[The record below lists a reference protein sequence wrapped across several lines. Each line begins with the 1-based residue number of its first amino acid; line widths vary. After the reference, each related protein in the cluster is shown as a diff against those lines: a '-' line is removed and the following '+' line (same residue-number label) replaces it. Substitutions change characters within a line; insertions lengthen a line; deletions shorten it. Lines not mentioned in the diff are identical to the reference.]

1 MIRIITDSTS
11 SLPKDL
17 REKLGIHLL
26 NLVVNRGGVSHVE
39 GEMDLDAFYAD
50 IYEMA
55 DDIPTSSQ
63 PSALSIEAAL
73 EEAAAAGD
81 EVLGIF
87 ISGRMSGTFEGVARA
102 ARETAKRYPDF
113 KYALIDSMTN
123 CMELGWAVVAACE
136 ARDAGRSLEECVE
149 AATRAMSSTRFIFA
163 PESLKFLEK
172 GGRIG
177 KASAL
182 LGNMLNISPILTV
195 KNGEAA
201 TFSKVRTQKKALA
214 KMVDVFQARCGES
227 WAAQCCRSLYRF
239 VRSCVRVGTRCDR
252 SLGGE
257 DRDGASC
264 KPRDR
269 RACGSCYGAC
279 LRMRCADRRQV
290 RNFARDHCFV
300 VALTPV
306 PQDSFGANLCVRSL
320 SAFRGDCCLLTIPS

>member
-102 ARETAKRYPDF
+102 ARETTKRFQVCAHRQHDQLHG
-113 KYALIDSMTN
+113 ARLGSRCSM
-123 CMELGWAVVAACE
+123 
-136 ARDAGRSLEECVE
+136 
-149 AATRAMSSTRFIFA
+149 
-163 PESLKFLEK
+163 
-172 GGRIG
+172 
-177 KASAL
+177 
-182 LGNMLNISPILTV
+182 
-195 KNGEAA
+195 
-201 TFSKVRTQKKALA
+201 
-214 KMVDVFQARCGES
+214 
-227 WAAQCCRSLYRF
+227 
-239 VRSCVRVGTRCDR
+239 
-252 SLGGE
+252 
-257 DRDGASC
+257 
-264 KPRDR
+264 
-269 RACGSCYGAC
+269 
-279 LRMRCADRRQV
+279 
-290 RNFARDHCFV
+290 
-300 VALTPV
+300 
-306 PQDSFGANLCVRSL
+306 
-320 SAFRGDCCLLTIPS
+320 

>member
-73 EEAAAAGD
+73 EEAAGD

-102 ARETAKRYPDF
+102 ARETTKRHPDF

-136 ARDAGRSLEECVE
+136 ARDAGGSLEECVE

-214 KMVDVFQARCGES
+214 KMVDVFKRDVENHGLRNVAVHYIGS
-227 WAAQCCRSLYRF
+227 
-239 VRSCVRVGTRCDR
+239 RSCVRVGTRCDR

>member
-102 ARETAKRYPDF
+102 ARETTKRHPDF

-136 ARDAGRSLEECVE
+136 ARDAGGSLEECVE

-163 PESLKFLEK
+163 P
-172 GGRIG
+172 R
-177 KASAL
+177 
-182 LGNMLNISPILTV
+182 
-195 KNGEAA
+195 AA
-201 TFSKVRTQKKALA
+201 TF
-214 KMVDVFQARCGES
+214 
-227 WAAQCCRSLYRF
+227 
-239 VRSCVRVGTRCDR
+239 
-252 SLGGE
+252 
-257 DRDGASC
+257 
-264 KPRDR
+264 
-269 RACGSCYGAC
+269 
-279 LRMRCADRRQV
+279 LRMVVSWIFVSPTVSAISECSPFDPSTNCA
-290 RNFARDHCFV
+290 A
-300 VALTPV
+300 A
-306 PQDSFGANLCVRSL
+306 SI
-320 SAFRGDCCLLTIPS
+320 AFRP

>member
-102 ARETAKRYPDF
+102 ARETAKRHPDF

-123 CMELGWAVVAACE
+123 CMELGWVVVAACE
-136 ARDAGRSLEECVE
+136 ARDAGGSLEECVE
-149 AATRAMSSTRFIFA
+149 AATRAMYSTRFIFA

-195 KNGEAA
+195 NNGEAA

-214 KMVDVFQARCGES
+214 KMVDVFK
-227 WAAQCCRSLYRF
+227 
-239 VRSCVRVGTRCDR
+239 
-252 SLGGE
+252 
-257 DRDGASC
+257 RDVENHGLRNVAVHYI
-264 KPRDR
+264 
-269 RACGSCYGAC
+269 GSCAP
-279 LRMRCADRRQV
+279 A
-290 RNFARDHCFV
+290 FEWARDV
-300 VALTPV
+300 IDPLVGKTVMVLPASPV
-306 PQDSFGANLCVRSL
+306 IGVHVGPGMGLAYECAAPIEGKFATSPEIIAS
-320 SAFRGDCCLLTIPS
+320 

>member
-1 MIRIITDSTS
+1 M
-11 SLPKDL
+11 
-17 REKLGIHLL
+17 
-26 NLVVNRGGVSHVE
+26 
-39 GEMDLDAFYAD
+39 
-50 IYEMA
+50 
-55 DDIPTSSQ
+55 
-63 PSALSIEAAL
+63 SIEAAL

-87 ISGRMSGTFEGVARA
+87 ISSRMSGTFEGVARA
-102 ARETAKRYPDF
+102 ARETTKRHPDF

-136 ARDAGRSLEECVE
+136 ARDAGGSLEECVE

-214 KMVDVFQARCGES
+214 KMVDVFKRDVENHGLRNVAVHYIG
-227 WAAQCCRSLYRF
+227 
-239 VRSCVRVGTRCDR
+239 SCVPAF
-252 SLGGE
+252 E
-257 DRDGASC
+257 W
-264 KPRDR
+264 
-269 RACGSCYGAC
+269 
-279 LRMRCADRRQV
+279 
-290 RNFARDHCFV
+290 ARDVIDPLVGKTVMVLPASAVIGVHVGPAMGLAYECAAPIEGKFV
-300 VALTPV
+300 TLPEIIA
-306 PQDSFGANLCVRSL
+306 S
-320 SAFRGDCCLLTIPS
+320 

>member
-26 NLVVNRGGVSHVE
+26 NLVVNHGGVSHVE

-102 ARETAKRYPDF
+102 ARETAKRHPDF

-136 ARDAGRSLEECVE
+136 ARDAGGNLEECVE
-149 AATRAMSSTRFIFA
+149 AVTHAMSSTRFIFA

-201 TFSKVRTQKKALA
+201 TFSKVRTQKKALI
-214 KMVDVFQARCGES
+214 KMVDVFKRDVENYGLRNVAVHYIG
-227 WAAQCCRSLYRF
+227 
-239 VRSCVRVGTRCDR
+239 SCVPAFEWAREVIDPLVGKTVMV
-252 SLGGE
+252 LP
-257 DRDGASC
+257 AS
-264 KPRDR
+264 PVIGVHVGP
-269 RACGSCYGAC
+269 AMGLAYE
-279 LRMRCADRRQV
+279 CA
-290 RNFARDHCFV
+290 APIEGKFV
-300 VALTPV
+300 TSPEIIA
-306 PQDSFGANLCVRSL
+306 S
-320 SAFRGDCCLLTIPS
+320 

>member
-11 SLPKDL
+11 SLPQDL
-17 REKLGIHLL
+17 RDKLGIQLL
-26 NLVVNRGGVSHVE
+26 NLVVNRDGVGYVE
-39 GEMDLDAFYAD
+39 GEMDLDEFYSD

-55 DDIPTSSQ
+55 DNIPTSSQ
-63 PSALSIEAAL
+63 PSALDVEEIL

-87 ISGRMSGTFEGVARA
+87 ISSRMSGTFEGVVRA
-102 ARETAKRYPDF
+102 AKEVAERHPDF

-123 CMELGWAVVAACE
+123 CMELGWTIIAACE
-136 ARDAGRSLEECVE
+136 TRDEGGSLEECVE

-195 KNGEAA
+195 KDGEAA

-214 KMVDVFQARCGES
+214 KMVEVFKRDVKAYGLRNVAVHYIGSRTPALEWAREVIEPLIGRGVMVLPASPVIGVHVGPAMGLAYEC
-227 WAAQCCRSLYRF
+227 AAPIEGKF
-239 VRSCVRVGTRCDR
+239 
-252 SLGGE
+252 
-257 DRDGASC
+257 
-264 KPRDR
+264 
-269 RACGSCYGAC
+269 
-279 LRMRCADRRQV
+279 
-290 RNFARDHCFV
+290 
-300 VALTPV
+300 
-306 PQDSFGANLCVRSL
+306 
-320 SAFRGDCCLLTIPS
+320 TIAPEVITS